1 MREVAAVVIFLV
13 FSVFTYAAPVHLRCE
28 SVQNPLG
35 IDALTPRLS
44 WQSDNK
50 ENNWKQSA
58 YQILL
63 ASSAEQLSAGHGN
76 VWDSGKV
83 SSGESIGIAYGGP
96 KLESRKR
103 YYWSVRVWDEA
114 GKALQSSESAWF
126 ETGLLNKE
134 DWTARWITWTNPEE
148 AADRAGIRWIWVAGQ
163 DALKMAPK
171 VSAEFRTEVDVAEKP
186 RGEKH

>member
-103 YYWSVRVWDEA
+103 YYWTCVYGTRLERRCNLPKVR
-114 GKALQSSESAWF
+114 
-126 ETGLLNKE
+126 GLRLDFSTRRIGRRGGLRGRILRKLR
-134 DWTARWITWTNPEE
+134 TAR
-148 AADRAGIRWIWVAGQ
+148 ASAGYGWQG
-163 DALKMAPK
+163 
-171 VSAEFRTEVDVAEKP
+171 RTL
-186 RGEKH
+186 